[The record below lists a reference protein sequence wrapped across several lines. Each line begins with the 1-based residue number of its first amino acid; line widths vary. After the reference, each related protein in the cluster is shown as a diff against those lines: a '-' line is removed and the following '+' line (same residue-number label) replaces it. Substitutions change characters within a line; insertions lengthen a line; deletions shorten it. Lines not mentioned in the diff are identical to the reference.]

1 MVLLEAKSLR
11 KAVVPSTLIDNPSPG
26 NLQSTRLAL
35 HVNEDGSS
43 FLVYIA
49 SGCHVYKIQIGVED
63 SFVSEGKEGLL
74 IPEYTQVLDSALLD
88 RCPHRSEIQSIAL
101 AGTNSAGYLVLGS
114 VDSFGHLIVSK
125 QDTCGKDCFVLLL
138 ALVLLAS
145 LLSCRKACE
154 ESILASDCEAPI
166 LDRRAASSCLA
177 WQICRVQLLCVLKY
191 ISIIYVPG
199 GFFVISIADFGH
211 CTGKMSYQ
219 CALLKFSDV
228 DRHTYSVLPPDSGVG
243 EGSWT
248 GLCFSPSQWSMA
260 AVANSFCKSID
271 VYDQDIHLRTL
282 RTLWYPSS
290 LNFVQNLSHGNENSI
305 LAVTEGCQLTI
316 WDLRMKEKGGCLQRI
331 YGSIGDN
338 LYTVCS
344 SSTGNIA
351 VGGADRTVT
360 IYDPRRWSA
369 LSRWVHCSKYE
380 ITGLAYSSIDPDYI
394 YVQGVDYEVF
404 CGQWRE
410 SVKVFSFRGDSNW
423 LGFSKSSD
431 RDVLGG
437 WSDSGSIFVADVV
450 AKETH

>member
-11 KAVVPSTLIDNPSPG
+11 KAVVPSALIDNPSPG

-49 SGCHVYKIQIGVED
+49 SGCHVYILQIGVED

-101 AGTNSAGYLVLGS
+101 AGTSGTGYLVLGS
-114 VDSFGHLIVSK
+114 VDLFGHLIVSK
-125 QDTCGKDCFVLLL
+125 LVTCGKD
-138 ALVLLAS
+138 
-145 LLSCRKACE
+145 
-154 ESILASDCEAPI
+154 
-166 LDRRAASSCLA
+166 
-177 WQICRVQLLCVLKY
+177 
-191 ISIIYVPG
+191 
-199 GFFVISIADFGH
+199 
-211 CTGKMSYQ
+211 
-219 CALLKFSDV
+219 V
-228 DRHTYSVLPPDSGVG
+228 DRLTYSVLPPDSGVG

-260 AVANSFCKSID
+260 AVANSFCRSVD

-290 LNFVQNLSHGNENSI
+290 LNFIQNLSHGNESSI

-338 LYTVCS
+338 LYAVCS

-369 LSRWVHCSKYE
+369 LSRWVHCSKYD
-380 ITGLAYSSIDPDYI
+380 ITGLAYSSIDADYI
-394 YVQGVDYEVF
+394 YVQGVDYEVTMNF
-404 CGQWRE
+404 E
-410 SVKVFSFRGDSNW
+410 SHCLFDYYFYSITSAATYGGYLLLIAKLCSTFLSYLVRLVHFIFIVW
-423 LGFSKSSD
+423 LLEKMRILIIPHSKQS
-431 RDVLGG
+431 L
-437 WSDSGSIFVADVV
+437 
-450 AKETH
+450 

>member
-43 FLVYIA
+43 VLVYIA
-49 SGCHVYKIQIGVED
+49 SGCHVYKLQIGVED
-63 SFVSEGKEGLL
+63 SFVSEGKEGLM
-74 IPEYTQVLDSALLD
+74 IPEYTQFLDSVLLN
-88 RCPHRSEIQSIAL
+88 RCPHRWEIQSIAL
-101 AGTNSAGYLVLGS
+101 AGTNSTGYLVLGS

-125 QDTCGKDCFVLLL
+125 LDTCGKD
-138 ALVLLAS
+138 
-145 LLSCRKACE
+145 
-154 ESILASDCEAPI
+154 
-166 LDRRAASSCLA
+166 
-177 WQICRVQLLCVLKY
+177 
-191 ISIIYVPG
+191 
-199 GFFVISIADFGH
+199 
-211 CTGKMSYQ
+211 
-219 CALLKFSDV
+219 V
-228 DRHTYSVLPPDSGVG
+228 DRLTYSVLPPDRGIG

-260 AVANSFCKSID
+260 AVANSFCKSVD

-282 RTLWYPSS
+282 RTLWNPSS
-290 LNFVQNLSHGNENSI
+290 LNFIQNKSHGNENSI

-331 YGSIGDN
+331 CGSVGDN
-338 LYTVCS
+338 LYAVCS
-344 SSTGNIA
+344 SSTGSIA

-380 ITGLAYSSIDPDYI
+380 ITGLAFSSIDSDYI

-423 LGFSKSSD
+423 LGFSKCSD

-437 WSDSGSIFVADVV
+437 WSDSGSIFVADIV
-450 AKETH
+450 AKDSEIDTLKGLVNGVP